1 MGIIKQIWTP
11 RLNKQTEFGN
21 FIKLKY
27 FLDIT
32 GKDPCK
38 TVEEVIAKQ
47 MDERYNIQQNPK
59 ISKTIHLSALKI
71 IKKFS
76 ISIRFARHK
85 IRVIHAKQAKRK
97 TSNVVCF
104 AKAHKPFCFIALQNF
119 KVKYP

>member
-27 FLDIT
+27 FLDII

-71 IKKFS
+71 IKK
-76 ISIRFARHK
+76 I
-85 IRVIHAKQAKRK
+85 QYL
-97 TSNVVCF
+97 N
-104 AKAHKPFCFIALQNF
+104 
-119 KVKYP
+119 